1 MPQGVWGRYPPAAST
16 DSENMRELGV
26 SRDLVS
32 KLLRSGEIPFAY
44 ERRVQ
49 PVPKEGPWAS
59 ELDGLDEQCTCG
71 S

>member
-1 MPQGVWGRYPPAAST
+1 
-16 DSENMRELGV
+16 MRELGV

-44 ERRVQ
+44 ERRVL
-49 PVPKEGPWAS
+49 PVPKLGPWAS
-59 ELDGLDEQCTCG
+59 ELDGLDEQCTYG